1 MLCQQHVP
9 YITCEPQILER
20 DIVVCLDMRGV
31 RARRF
36 ALSLTGCIVPQPG
49 DEYLVIASDG
59 VWDVMS
65 NLDAVKAAGGPRVMP
80 SPRRRST
87 HACPT
92 HTGLHE
98 LTVVAVL
105 CVCVCVCVLLVA
117 ASARV
122 AASSVS
128 RSVRVVEQT
137 LAKVCPMHLRSLAHP
152 ARMLT

>member
-87 HACPT
+87 HAMPQA
-92 HTGLHE
+92 HWVARIDRGGR
-98 LTVVAVL
+98 VVCA
-105 CVCVCVCVLLVA
+105 CVCAARRSISACGGVKCVTIGSSRGA
-117 ASARV
+117 DARQGMSH
-122 AASSVS
+122 A
-128 RSVRVVEQT
+128 
-137 LAKVCPMHLRSLAHP
+137 HLRSLAHP